1 MFKPFDAENIEVAF
15 EHIDR
20 TTFVD
25 ELVDSVSRLKV
36 YSAVLKRSIARDS
49 CMTSMY
55 MKESLHSSRMEG
67 TRSSLENSLE
77 KAALDDDSDKDANE
91 VKNYS
96 AATRYGR
103 DYLMR
108 TGSFTEEMLLEMH
121 RILLSGN
128 VHRTTDS
135 IGRYRSEQNFIQN
148 ENSKEITFVPPE
160 ARKVKPLMDN
170 LISFMNTPASNERN
184 LVNAAVI
191 HEQFETIHPFADG
204 NGRLGRMLIPLFL
217 FKVREIEMPWLFLSE
232 AIEKEK
238 FRYYKILNDVRT
250 NGAWNEWIK
259 FFLGIV
265 DKQCVKYEGNVQK
278 IEELY
283 ESSLKKIST
292 ISSSR
297 LLKQVFTSFFR
308 RPIQNSRSIER
319 ETGLSNTT
327 VNRMLDK
334 LTENNL
340 VFADDKIR
348 GNLYYFY
355 DLIELL

>member
-1 MFKPFDAENIEVAF
+1 MQEPFKAENIEAAF
-15 EHIDR
+15 EGIDK
-20 TTFVD
+20 TAFID

-36 YSAVLKRSIARDS
+36 YSAVLQKSIARES

-55 MKESLHSSRMEG
+55 IKESMHSSRMEG
-67 TRSSLENSLE
+67 TRTSLERSLE
-77 KAALDDDSDKDANE
+77 KVALEDDSDKETNE
-91 VKNYS
+91 VRNYS

-108 TGSFTEEMLLEMH
+108 SGTFTEEMLLEMH
-121 RILLSGN
+121 RILLEGN
-128 VHRTTDS
+128 IHRTTEQ
-135 IGRYRSEQNFIQN
+135 IGCYRTEQNFIQN
-148 ENSKEITFVPPE
+148 EKSKEITFVPPE
-160 ARKVKPLMDN
+160 AKYVKPLMDN
-170 LISFMNTPASNERN
+170 LISFMNKPESGERN

-217 FKVREIEMPWLFLSE
+217 FKEREIEMPWLFLSE

-238 FRYYKILNDVRT
+238 FRYYKMLNDVRT
-250 NGAWNEWIK
+250 NNAWNEWIK

-265 DKQCVKYEGNVQK
+265 DRQCVKYEGNVRK

-283 ESSLKKIST
+283 VTSLKKLSD

-297 LLKQVFTSFFR
+297 LLKQVFSCFFKS
-308 RPIQNSRSIER
+308 PIQNSRSIER

-334 LTENNL
+334 LIENNM
-340 VFADDKIR
+340 VFADDKKR
-348 GNLYYFY
+348 GNVYYFY
-355 DLIELL
+355 DLMELL

>member
-1 MFKPFDAENIEVAF
+1 MLEPFRAENIEDAF
-15 EHIDR
+15 KRIDK

-25 ELVDSVSRLKV
+25 ELVDSISRLKV
-36 YSAVLKRSIARDS
+36 YSAVLKRSIARES

-55 MKESLHSSRMEG
+55 MKESLHSSRMET
-67 TRSSLENSLE
+67 TRTSLQNSLE
-77 KAALDDDSDKDANE
+77 KAALDDDSDKDVNE
-91 VKNYS
+91 VRNYF

-103 DYLMR
+103 EYLMR
-108 TGSFTEEMLLEMH
+108 TGVFSEEMLLEMH

-128 VHRTTDS
+128 VHRTTES
-135 IGRYRSEQNFIQN
+135 IGCYRTEQNFIQN
-148 ENSKEITFVPPE
+148 VNSKEITFVPPE
-160 ARKVKPLMDN
+160 AKQVKPLMDN
-170 LISFMNTPASNERN
+170 LISFMNNPASGERN

-204 NGRLGRMLIPLFL
+204 NGRVGRMLIPLFL

-238 FRYYKILNDVRT
+238 FRYYKMLNDVRT

-265 DKQCVKYEGNVQK
+265 DRQCVKYENNIQK

-283 ESSLKKIST
+283 DSSLKKIT
-292 ISSSR
+292 DISSSR
-297 LLKQVFTSFFR
+297 LLKQVFTCFFKS
-308 RPIQNSRSIER
+308 PIKNSRSIER

-334 LTENNL
+334 LTANNI
-340 VFADDKIR
+340 VFADEKKR

>member
-1 MFKPFDAENIEVAF
+1 MLNPFVAENIEAAF
-15 EHIDR
+15 EHIDKAA
-20 TTFVD
+20 FID

-36 YSAVLKRSIARDS
+36 YSAILKRSIARGF
-49 CMTSMY
+49 CLTSMY

-67 TRSSLENSLE
+67 TRTSFENSLE
-77 KAALDDDSDKDANE
+77 KTALEDDSDKNANE
-91 VKNYS
+91 VRNYF

-108 TGSFTEEMLLEMH
+108 TGTFTEEMLLEMH
-121 RILLSGN
+121 KILLSGN

-135 IGRYRSEQNFIQN
+135 IGCYRSEQNFIQN

-160 ARKVKPLMDN
+160 AKCVKPLMNN
-170 LISFMNTPASNERN
+170 LIFFMNNPTSGERN

-217 FKVREIEMPWLFLSE
+217 FKVQEIEMPWLFLSE

-238 FRYYKILNDVRT
+238 FRYYKMLNDVRT
-250 NGAWNEWIK
+250 NGAWNDWIK

-265 DKQCVKYEGNVQK
+265 DRQCIKYEGNIQK

-283 ESSLKKIST
+283 SSSLEKISK

-297 LLKQVFTSFFR
+297 LLKQVFTCFFTN
-308 RPIQNSRSIER
+308 PILNSRAIER

-327 VNRMLDK
+327 VNRLLDK
-334 LTENNL
+334 LTANNI
-340 VFADDKIR
+340 VFADNKKR
-348 GNLYYFY
+348 GNVYYFY

>member
-1 MFKPFDAENIEVAF
+1 MLNPYNAENIEAAF
-15 EHIDR
+15 EHINKAL
-20 TTFVD
+20 FID

-36 YSAVLKRSIARDS
+36 YSAVLKRSIARES
-49 CMTSMY
+49 CLTSMY
-55 MKESLHSSRMEG
+55 MKESLHSSRMET
-67 TRSSLENSLE
+67 TRTSLQNSLE
-77 KAALDDDSDKDANE
+77 KTVLEDNSDKDVNE
-91 VKNYS
+91 VRNYS

-103 DYLMR
+103 EYLMR
-108 TGSFTEEMLLEMH
+108 TGNFTEEMLLEMH

-128 VHRTTDS
+128 VHRTTNS
-135 IGRYRSEQNFIQN
+135 IGCYRTEQNFIQN
-148 ENSKEITFVPPE
+148 EKSKEITFVPP
-160 ARKVKPLMDN
+160 AVKCVKPLMDN
-170 LISFMNTPASNERN
+170 LIRFMNNPESGERN
-184 LVNAAVI
+184 LINAAVI

-238 FRYYKILNDVRT
+238 FRYYKMLNDVRT
-250 NGAWNEWIK
+250 GCTWNEWIK

-265 DKQCVKYEGNVQK
+265 DRQCIKYEGNVQK

-283 ESSLKKIST
+283 STSLKKVT
-292 ISSSR
+292 NISSSR
-297 LLKQVFTSFFR
+297 LLKQVFVCFFKN
-308 RPIQNSRSIER
+308 PIQNSRSIER

-334 LTENNL
+334 LTAGNI
-340 VFADDKIR
+340 VFADEKKR

>member
-1 MFKPFDAENIEVAF
+1 MLEPFDAKNIEVAF
-15 EHIDR
+15 EHVDK
-20 TTFVD
+20 TSFVD

-67 TRSSLENSLE
+67 TRTSLQNSLE
-77 KAALDDDSDKDANE
+77 KTTLEDDSDKDVNE
-91 VKNYS
+91 VRNYS
-96 AATRYGR
+96 RATRYGR

-108 TGSFTEEMLLEMH
+108 TGAFTEEMLLEMH
-121 RILLSGN
+121 KILLSGN
-128 VHRTTDS
+128 VHRTTDT
-135 IGRYRSEQNFIQN
+135 IGCYRSEQNYIQN

-160 ARKVKPLMDN
+160 AKKVKLLMDN
-170 LISFMNTPASNERN
+170 LISFMNNPTSNERS

-204 NGRLGRMLIPLFL
+204 NGRVGRMLIPLFL
-217 FKVREIEMPWLFLSE
+217 FKEHEIEMPWLFLSE

-238 FRYYKILNDVRT
+238 FRYYKMLNDVRT

-265 DKQCVKYEGNVQK
+265 NRQCIKYEGNIQK

-283 ESSLKKIST
+283 ASSLSKISN

-297 LLKQVFTSFFR
+297 LLKQVFTCFFKN
-308 RPIQNSRSIER
+308 PIQNSHAIEKS
-319 ETGLSNTT
+319 TGLSNTS

-334 LTENNL
+334 LTANNI
-340 VFADDKIR
+340 VFADERKR

>member
-1 MFKPFDAENIEVAF
+1 MLKPFIAESIEVAF
-15 EHIDR
+15 DCIDKS
-20 TTFVD
+20 TFID

-36 YSAVLKRSIARDS
+36 YSAVLKRSIARES
-49 CMTSMY
+49 CIASMY
-55 MKESLHSSRMEG
+55 IKESLHSSRMEG
-67 TRSSLENSLE
+67 THTSLESSLEKTTLE
-77 KAALDDDSDKDANE
+77 DDSDKDVNE
-91 VKNYS
+91 VRNYS

-108 TGSFTEEMLLEMH
+108 TEAFSEEMLLEMH
-121 RILLSGN
+121 RILLGGN

-135 IGRYRSEQNFIQN
+135 IGCYRHEQNFIQN
-148 ENSKEITFVPPE
+148 ENSREITFVPPE
-160 ARKVKPLMDN
+160 ARCVKPLMDN
-170 LISFMNTPASNERN
+170 LVAFMNRPTSGERN

-191 HEQFETIHPFADG
+191 HAQFETIHPFADG

-217 FKVREIEMPWLFLSE
+217 FKAQEIEMPWLFLSE

-238 FRYYKILNDVRT
+238 FRYYKMLNDIRT
-250 NGAWNEWIK
+250 SGAWNEWIR

-265 DKQCVKYEGNVQK
+265 DRQCVKYEGNVQK

-283 ESSLKKIST
+283 ESSLKKVSN

-297 LLKQVFTSFFR
+297 LLKQVFSCFFR
-308 RPIQNSRSIER
+308 NPIQNSRAIER

-327 VNRMLDK
+327 VNRLLDR
-334 LTENNL
+334 LTASNI
-340 VFADDKIR
+340 VFADNRKR

-355 DLIELL
+355 NLIELL

>member
-1 MFKPFDAENIEVAF
+1 MQEPFAASRIESAF
-15 EHIDR
+15 ERIDK
-20 TTFVD
+20 TAFVD

-36 YSAVLKRSIARDS
+36 YSALLERSIARES
-49 CMTSMY
+49 CMASMY
-55 MKESLHSSRMEG
+55 IKESLHSSRMEG
-67 TRSSLENSLE
+67 TRTSLQSSLEKTALE
-77 KAALDDDSDKDANE
+77 DDSDKNVNE

-108 TGSFTEEMLLEMH
+108 TGIFTEEMFLEMH

-128 VHRTTDS
+128 LHCLTDNIGLYRT
-135 IGRYRSEQNFIQN
+135 EQNFIQN

-160 ARKVKPLMDN
+160 AKFVKPLMDN
-170 LISFMNTPASNERN
+170 LIAFMNSPTSGERN

-217 FKVREIEMPWLFLSE
+217 FKVHEIEMPWLFLSE

-238 FRYYKILNDVRT
+238 FRYYKMLNDVRV

-265 DKQCVKYEGNVQK
+265 DRQCAKYEGNVLK

-283 ESSLKKIST
+283 ELSLKKIAK

-297 LLKQVFTSFFR
+297 LLKQVFSCFFKN
-308 RPIQNSRSIER
+308 PVQNSRAIEK

-334 LTENNL
+334 LTANNI
-340 VFADDKIR
+340 VFSDERKR

>member
-1 MFKPFDAENIEVAF
+1 MLVPYVAKNIETAF
-15 EHIDR
+15 ESIDR

-36 YSAVLKRSIARDS
+36 YSAVLKRSVARES
-49 CMTSMY
+49 CLASMY

-67 TRSSLENSLE
+67 TRTSLENSMGKE
-77 KAALDDDSDKDANE
+77 ALKDDSDKDANE

-96 AATRYGR
+96 DATRYGR
-103 DYLMR
+103 DYLLR
-108 TGSFTEEMLLEMH
+108 TGVFSEEMILEMH
-121 RILLSGN
+121 RILLGGN
-128 VHRTTDS
+128 VHKTTELV
-135 IGRYRSEQNFIQN
+135 GCYRDKQNFIQN
-148 ENSKEITFVPPE
+148 ENSKEITFVPPD
-160 ARKVKPLMDN
+160 ARDVKRLMDN
-170 LISFMNTPASNERN
+170 LIAFMNNPASGERN

-204 NGRLGRMLIPLFL
+204 NGRVGRMLIPLFL
-217 FKVREIEMPWLFLSE
+217 FKTGEIEMPWLFLSE

-238 FRYYKILNDVRT
+238 FRYYKMLNDVRM

-265 DKQCVKYEGNVQK
+265 ERQCLKYEDNVRK
-278 IEELY
+278 IEDLY
-283 ESSLKKIST
+283 AASMDKIAK

-297 LLKQVFTSFFR
+297 LLKQVFDCFFK
-308 RPIQNSRSIER
+308 RPVQNSRSIER
-319 ETGLSNTT
+319 ETGLSNMT
-327 VNRMLDK
+327 VNRILDK
-334 LTENNL
+334 LTANNI

-355 DLIELL
+355 DLMEFL